1 MVIAATARALYE
13 QAAWRR
19 RSDMKSTDEPDWHV
33 TLQKPKDAKPGDP
46 VEAVFEDGAKWKV
59 PSMTCKELDANEKL
73 SRGGADA
80 LMTVKMKE
88 ERCSLWFN
96 DWRIEL

>member
-19 RSDMKSTDEPDWHV
+19 RADLKSKEEPEWHV

-46 VEAVFEDGAKWKV
+46 VEAVFEDGAKWKA
-59 PSMTCKELDANEKL
+59 PSMTCKELDANKKL

-88 ERCSLWFN
+88 ERCSLWYN

>member
-13 QAAWRR
+13 QAAWRYR
-19 RSDMKSTDEPDWHV
+19 TDMKSKDEPEWHV

-46 VEAVFEDGAKWKV
+46 VEAVFEDGAKWKA

-88 ERCSLWFN
+88 ERCSLWYN

>member
-1 MVIAATARALYE
+1 M
-13 QAAWRR
+13 
-19 RSDMKSTDEPDWHV
+19 
-33 TLQKPKDAKPGDP
+33 
-46 VEAVFEDGAKWKV
+46 EAVFEDGAKWKA

-88 ERCSLWFN
+88 ERCSLWYN